1 MDGSKDATARA
12 TELWPKVLEEFEP
25 PPVDPAVEEALQAY
39 MAKRK
44 EELKG
49 VEPITEPTY

>member
-1 MDGSKDATARA
+1 
-12 TELWPKVLEEFEP
+12 VLQEFEP
-25 PPVDPAVEEALQAY
+25 PAVDPAIEEELQAY
-39 MAKRK
+39 MAHRK